1 MNLIQDITFALRT
14 FRKAPLFVGI
24 AVLSIAFGIGANTA
38 IFSLTDQILVRTL
51 PVKQPEQ
58 LVMLSAVGRH
68 YGSNMGYNRI
78 SYPMYQDFRGHNN
91 NIFNGMFCFRET
103 DLSLS
108 YGGRTERVS
117 GELVSGNYFPVLGVQ
132 PALGRLFT
140 AQDDLVQ
147 EGHPVAVLSYEY
159 FQSRF
164 ASNPAV
170 IGQKLIING
179 YPFTV
184 VGVSQPG
191 FAGTDPG
198 YARQVRLTM
207 MMSGKIGRYLDLNE
221 RRSRWVTAFGRLKP
235 GISIEQAK
243 ASLQPFFHQILQME
257 VREKPFAKASP
268 YMKQQFLKMSMNVL
282 PASKGRSQLR
292 RQFSTPLLVLM
303 ATVALVL
310 LIACANVANLLIAR
324 ATSRQK
330 EIAVRLALGS
340 SRGRI
345 ISQLLVESL
354 LLSVSGGLA
363 GLALAY
369 WTDRALIGF
378 LPASS
383 VPLTLSSVPD
393 WRVLVFNLGLS
404 ALTGVLFGLVPALQ
418 STRPDVS
425 RTLKDQAGAV
435 VGGTST
441 GIRKSLV
448 VAQITLSLLLL
459 IGAGLFIRSL
469 QNLKELDPG
478 FRTTNLLAFKVNPT
492 LNGYP
497 AEKTKAFYAQL
508 KDSLAALPGVDS
520 ASLAIMP
527 VMEGDEWDQWVTIDS
542 YSPKTG
548 ELPDPHMNFLS
559 PDYFKTMGIPL
570 LAGRDFRISD
580 TLTAEKVCIV
590 NEAFAKKYFGTVN
603 AVGHKIGMGI
613 DPGTKTDITI
623 VGVARG
629 AKYESMRDE
638 IPIEVFRPYRQLDF
652 ATGIVGYVRTSRN
665 PELVFQSIRKRVHDL
680 DANLPVFEMIT
691 LEKQMEDS
699 LVTERLVATLS
710 SGFGLLATLL
720 ASIGLYGVMS
730 YTVARRTREIGIR
743 MAVGA
748 AKADVLWLVMREV
761 MVLLAVGMSIALPAS
776 WLLSQTVRS
785 QLYGIKPLD
794 PLSMALASV
803 VIGCVALAAG
813 YLPARRATRI
823 DPMRALRYE

>member
-1 MNLIQDITFALRT
+1 
-14 FRKAPLFVGI
+14 
-24 AVLSIAFGIGANTA
+24 
-38 IFSLTDQILVRTL
+38 
-51 PVKQPEQ
+51 
-58 LVMLSAVGRH
+58 
-68 YGSNMGYNRI
+68 
-78 SYPMYQDFRGHNN
+78 
-91 NIFNGMFCFRET
+91 
-103 DLSLS
+103 
-108 YGGRTERVS
+108 
-117 GELVSGNYFPVLGVQ
+117 
-132 PALGRLFT
+132 
-140 AQDDLVQ
+140 
-147 EGHPVAVLSYEY
+147 
-159 FQSRF
+159 
-164 ASNPAV
+164 
-170 IGQKLIING
+170 
-179 YPFTV
+179 
-184 VGVSQPG
+184 
-191 FAGTDPG
+191 
-198 YARQVRLTM
+198 
-207 MMSGKIGRYLDLNE
+207 
-221 RRSRWVTAFGRLKP
+221 
-235 GISIEQAK
+235 
-243 ASLQPFFHQILQME
+243 
-257 VREKPFAKASP
+257 
-268 YMKQQFLKMSMNVL
+268 
-282 PASKGRSQLR
+282 
-292 RQFSTPLLVLM
+292 
-303 ATVALVL
+303 
-310 LIACANVANLLIAR
+310 
-324 ATSRQK
+324 
-330 EIAVRLALGS
+330 
-340 SRGRI
+340 
-345 ISQLLVESL
+345 
-354 LLSVSGGLA
+354 
-363 GLALAY
+363 
-369 WTDRALIGF
+369 
-378 LPASS
+378 
-383 VPLTLSSVPD
+383 LTLSSVPD

-559 PDYFKTMGIPL
+559 PDYFKTMEIPL

-613 DPGTKTDITI
+613 DPGTKTDIAI

-629 AKYESMRDE
+629 TKYESMRDE
-638 IPIEVFRPYRQLDF
+638 IPTEVFRPYRQLDF

-665 PELVFQSIRKRVHDL
+665 PEQVFQSIRKRVHDL
-680 DANLPVFEMIT
+680 DANLPLFEMIT

-743 MAVGA
+743 MAIGA
-748 AKADVLWLVMREV
+748 ARTDVLWLVMREV

-776 WLLSQTVRS
+776 WLLTQTVRS

-794 PLSMALASV
+794 PLSIALASV

-813 YLPARRATRI
+813 YVPARRATRI
-823 DPMRALRYE
+823 DPMTALRYE